1 MGGWGYAWILGGSEE
16 LKPEPRTRYP
26 IPSSRSCGW
35 HILIRPPASITRR
48 TTRINHPERNH
59 DDNQE
64 EEPDDAFEDTNQ
76 ILAQREKLHQFRDW
90 GMNVKRARVG
100 VES

>member
-48 TTRINHPERNH
+48 TIEINHPENNQ

-64 EEPDDAFEDTNQ
+64 EEPDDAFED
-76 ILAQREKLHQFRDW
+76 AFEDAFDDPKMKMMVKLM
-90 GMNVKRARVG
+90 GEAG
-100 VES
+100 G